1 MAYRSTI
8 DGISAEYHSIIEP
21 KVKVPITPMLT
32 HCRYFSFFIITTRP
46 VIGLHSCF
54 HVCGFPQGFIAFN
67 FGYFTWKSIWWVVCS
82 RYLERHLSIPN
93 YYIFLPLHYRTS
105 LAKCIYMCYYKKSQV
120 VKYDMCFDKVFNII
134 SNLLRQWKLRQPMS
148 RQTLGH
154 KEID

>member
-105 LAKCIYMCYYKKSQV
+105 LAKCIYMCYYKK
-120 VKYDMCFDKVFNII
+120 VKLWNMICVLTKCSISYQTYSGSESYDNLCPDKPLVI
-134 SNLLRQWKLRQPMS
+134 K
-148 RQTLGH
+148 
-154 KEID
+154 K